1 MPASVIVRPALGG
14 LAADTDE
21 PMSPEMQEHIRSNWR
36 KIEASVPGVR
46 FNYAFWEQCQPRRAT
61 YAACRAVIAA
71 RLQGGQ
77 FERAM
82 ISAIQR
88 AYYRQARNPSENE
101 TLLELASELGLD
113 ERFERD
119 FYSEGVARQL
129 QQEISLCRAMFVESF
144 PSLVLQV
151 GQSCYPVSI
160 DYLDYRPM
168 LNFILQQLEEA
179 K

>member
-1 MPASVIVRPALGG
+1 MGSQQATLYYFHDPMCSWCWAFSATFHQLVEHMPASVIVRPALGG

-71 RLQGGQ
+71 RLQGGE

-88 AYYRQARNPSENE
+88 AYYRQ
-101 TLLELASELGLD
+101 
-113 ERFERD
+113 
-119 FYSEGVARQL
+119 
-129 QQEISLCRAMFVESF
+129 ESF